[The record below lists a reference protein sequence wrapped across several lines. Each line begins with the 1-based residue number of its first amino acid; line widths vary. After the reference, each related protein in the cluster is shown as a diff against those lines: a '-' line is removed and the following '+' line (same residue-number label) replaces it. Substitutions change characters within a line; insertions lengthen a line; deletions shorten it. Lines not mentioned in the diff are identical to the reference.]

1 MKEGESNMDLREHI
15 RNVPGFPKP
24 GIIFRDITPLLLH
37 PQARSQAAEQLAAT
51 FADASPD
58 VVVGIESRGFI
69 IGSLVAD
76 RMGIGFG
83 LVRKKG
89 KLPYDTVQAS
99 YELEYGTDT
108 VEMHTDAI
116 ARGQSVL
123 VIDDL
128 IATGGTAAATC
139 ELVEKVGGIVVGC
152 GFVIELSFLNGR
164 AKLADYRVEALID
177 YDAE

>member
-1 MKEGESNMDLREHI
+1 MDLREHI

-24 GIIFRDITPLLLH
+24 GIVFRDITPLLLH
-37 PQARSQAAEQLAAT
+37 PEARSQAAEELAAT
-51 FADASPD
+51 FADTSPE

-76 RMGIGFG
+76 RLGVGFA

-108 VEMHTDAI
+108 VEMHTDAV
-116 ARGQSVL
+116 AEGQSVL

-139 ELVEKVGGIVVGC
+139 ELVEKLRGVVVGC

-164 AKLADYRVEALID
+164 GKLTDYRVEALID